1 MPKRPGAA
9 DGAHMERRVIWLCA
23 LVGGTVGSFVPVL
36 WGGSDMSLG
45 SLAFGAV
52 GGVAGVI
59 LGARLSG
66 I

>member
-1 MPKRPGAA
+1 V
-9 DGAHMERRVIWLCA
+9 ERRVIWLCA
-23 LVGGTVGSFVPVL
+23 LVGGTIGSFVPVL

-45 SLAFGAV
+45 SLGFGAI

-59 LGARLSG
+59 FGARLSG